1 MKNIVVW
8 IWEWRL
14 VCERKKY

>member
-1 MKNIVVW
+1 MNNIVVW